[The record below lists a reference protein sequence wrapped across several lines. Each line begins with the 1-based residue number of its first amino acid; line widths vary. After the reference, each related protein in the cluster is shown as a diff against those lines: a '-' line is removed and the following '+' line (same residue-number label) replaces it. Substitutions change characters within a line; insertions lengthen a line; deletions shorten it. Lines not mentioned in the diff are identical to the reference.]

1 MAGYFAIDGE
11 RTGFDRLA
19 EDMSTTSTGEPSP
32 SRRLSSAPAWL
43 TTSSAIFWASET
55 VDALAETVTLS
66 VPFSWLAVRVLA
78 SWAGVVLRARE
89 STTLW
94 ATASEVKTGTTAS
107 TFWLASWEAVK

>member
-1 MAGYFAIDGE
+1 
-11 RTGFDRLA
+11 
-19 EDMSTTSTGEPSP
+19 MSTTSTGEPSP

-43 TTSSAIFWASET
+43 TTSSAIVWASST

-66 VPFSWLAVRVLA
+66 VLLVCSAVRVLA
-78 SWAGVVLRARE
+78 SWAGVTSRPRE

-107 TFWLASWEAVK
+107 TFWLASWEAVR